1 MASPYLEGLYNTN
14 WLTNPGTETR
24 GGVTDQ
30 TTTSA
35 GGGYGAE
42 VYKKLGGMYGAPKYG
57 GANPFSGDFTGDW
70 SGALG
75 NIGSNFAG
83 PDGQWA
89 DSRNVY
95 KGIYGGAAPSSLGGP
110 GASSFLT
117 GRGGKGISDYQTALG
132 FDRTA
137 TENQY
142 TADAGRAMKEA
153 MIAENAKSRNFLSGG
168 RDVERGGVVRGEA
181 YGNIASNMG
190 REMLGYD
197 ERSLAAAR
205 DAMGKD
211 IYRDDWRMNQDID
224 NRRKQEML
232 AMTAAQ
238 SAADPS
244 NELAYASALGGLGQ
258 YEQGLDIAGKNWLKG
273 NWDQEQAWDPMI
285 AGLQGNVVAS
295 TPWDTTTTGTTS
307 ESRPGQSA
315 WDQMLGYGA
324 IFGGSAL
331 GSMGGGGGGVT
342 A

>member
-1 MASPYLEGLYNTN
+1 MSMLSEGLANSIFSMGGG
-14 WLTNPGTETR
+14 GTETR
-24 GGVTDQ
+24 GGLTSSS
-30 TTTSA
+30 TTSEGQA
-35 GGGYGAE
+35 YGE
-42 VYKKLGGMYGAPKYG
+42 DLYNKLGGMRFNKYRGPNPYG
-57 GANPFSGDFTGDW
+57 GSFTGDW
-70 SGALG
+70 SSALG
-75 NIGSNFAG
+75 NIGTEFGG
-83 PDGQWA
+83 PGGQWA
-89 DSRNVY
+89 GSRGVY
-95 KGIYGGAAPSSLGGP
+95 KDVYGRGDPTALGGE

-117 GRGGKGISDYQTALG
+117 GFGGKGISDYQTALG

-137 TENQY
+137 AENQY
-142 TADAGRAMKEA
+142 TADAGRAMKQA
-153 MIAENAKSRNFLSGG
+153 MMAENAKSRGFGSRG

-205 DAMGKD
+205 QAMGQD
-211 IYRDDWRMNQDID
+211 IGRGDWRTNQDIANKRQQD
-224 NRRKQEML
+224 ML

-285 AGLQGNVVAS
+285 AGMQGNVVAS
-295 TPWDTTTTGTTS
+295 TPWNTTTTGTTS
-307 ESRPGQSA
+307 ESREGQSPSQ
-315 WDQMLGYGA
+315 QMLGYGA

-331 GSMGGGGGGVT
+331 GAMGGGGGGET

>member
-1 MASPYLEGLYNTN
+1 
-14 WLTNPGTETR
+14 
-24 GGVTDQ
+24 
-30 TTTSA
+30 
-35 GGGYGAE
+35 
-42 VYKKLGGMYGAPKYG
+42 
-57 GANPFSGDFTGDW
+57 
-70 SGALG
+70 
-75 NIGSNFAG
+75 
-83 PDGQWA
+83 
-89 DSRNVY
+89 
-95 KGIYGGAAPSSLGGP
+95 
-110 GASSFLT
+110 
-117 GRGGKGISDYQTALG
+117 
-132 FDRTA
+132 
-137 TENQY
+137 
-142 TADAGRAMKEA
+142 
-153 MIAENAKSRNFLSGG
+153 
-168 RDVERGGVVRGEA
+168 
-181 YGNIASNMG
+181 
-190 REMLGYD
+190 
-197 ERSLAAAR
+197 
-205 DAMGKD
+205 
-211 IYRDDWRMNQDID
+211 
-224 NRRKQEML
+224 ML